1 MAQAKEQ
8 DQVTGLPFLSSIYD
22 CIAKTV
28 HKGQAVGFVFFD
40 IRQFRVLVKKQG
52 DEKARS
58 VMAALGKELKE
69 KYRTICREDDILAIS
84 EKDEDCFVLL
94 LLAAP
99 RILPNLTEASV
110 KKASQR
116 ILKFFNASA
125 GEVAARFNLDGSL
138 EFHSGYSLI
147 PAEPDTPIERL
158 VLEAQREA
166 YRKSELSDIL
176 VNFLSNI
183 THELRT
189 PLTCI
194 KGYTETLLDGALE
207 NKELA
212 CQWLRII
219 SQEANRLEK
228 LISDLADISMIEA
241 QQFEFQRE
249 AVDLA
254 SLVRHA
260 IDVLHISA
268 VKHEIEISFTCPKNL
283 PLMMLDPGRISQVIL
298 NLLDN
303 AIKYSTGHSTVEVVI
318 KQPSDSVVE
327 LEVHDHGPGI
337 PESKLPYIF
346 ERFYRGGTDR
356 DVYGRGLGL
365 AIVKCIAEAHGGQVS
380 VSSVV
385 GQGSVFTLSLPVLKA
400 D

>member
-1 MAQAKEQ
+1 MAQAEEQ
-8 DQVTGLPFLSSIYD
+8 DLVTGLPFLSALYSR
-22 CIAKTV
+22 IAQTLQ
-28 HKGQAVGFVFFD
+28 KGQAVGFVFFD
-40 IRQFRVLVKKQG
+40 IRQFRVLIKKQG
-52 DEKARS
+52 GEKAQS
-58 VMAALGKELKE
+58 IMTALGKELGA
-69 KYRTICREDDILAIS
+69 KYRDICREDDILAVS
-84 EKDEDCFVLL
+84 DKDEDCFILL
-94 LLAAP
+94 LISAP
-99 RILPNLTEASV
+99 RILPSLTEASV

-116 ILKFFNASA
+116 ILKFFNAVAS
-125 GEVAARFNLDGSL
+125 EVAAQFNLSESL

-147 PAEPDTPIERL
+147 PSEPDTPVERL

-166 YRKSELSDIL
+166 YRRSELSDIL

-194 KGYTETLLDGALE
+194 KGYTENLLDGALE

-212 CQWLRII
+212 YQWLRII
-219 SQEANRLEK
+219 SEEANRLEK

-249 AVDLA
+249 VVDFS

-260 IDVLHISA
+260 INVLHISA
-268 VKHEIEISFTCPKNL
+268 AKHEIEINFTCPDDL
-283 PLMMLDPGRISQVIL
+283 PLMMLDPGRISQVVL

-318 KQPSDSVVE
+318 KHPNDSIVE

-346 ERFYRGGTDR
+346 ERFYRGGTSQ

-365 AIVKCIAEAHGGQVS
+365 AIVKCIAEAHGGQVA
-380 VSSVV
+380 VRSVV
-385 GQGSVFTLSLPVLKA
+385 GKGSVFTLSLPIIKA